1 MYYDMVV
8 FKFEL
13 NVGLKMSQENIKII
27 ENVLQSLED
36 QHSQTDFDKFL
47 ISHTIRLFI

>member
-13 NVGLKMSQENIKII
+13 NLGIKMSQENIKII
-27 ENVLQSLED
+27 ISVLQSLED

-47 ISHTIRLFI
+47 TSYTIRLFI